1 MPLPFF
7 LAIRYT
13 DSKSKP
19 IVGNITNKE
28 IVIMTPTTTVTVTV
42 CKAQRISYSKKYVPE
57 MNKKYTRIQQPVPVV
72 EIAENRKRPFIR
84 ISDTIIKVKK
94 G

>member
-1 MPLPFF
+1 
-7 LAIRYT
+7 
-13 DSKSKP
+13 
-19 IVGNITNKE
+19 
-28 IVIMTPTTTVTVTV
+28 MTTTTTTTVTVTV
-42 CKAQRISYSKKYVPE
+42 CKPQRISYSKKYVPD
-57 MNKKYTRIQQPVPVV
+57 MSKRYARVRQPVPVV